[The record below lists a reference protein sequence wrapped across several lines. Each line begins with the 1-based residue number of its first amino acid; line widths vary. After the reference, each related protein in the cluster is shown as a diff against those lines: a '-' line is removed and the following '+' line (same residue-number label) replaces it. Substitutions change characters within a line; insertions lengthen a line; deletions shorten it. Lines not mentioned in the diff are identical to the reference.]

1 MKKRMVALFM
11 AVVTAFSFAG
21 CGNSD
26 TNSTAQNSENTS
38 SEKGDLEGDLEEFS
52 VVLDWYPN
60 AVHGFIYNAIEKG
73 YYAEEGL
80 DVKVYFPS
88 NVNDAISLSAAGKV
102 DLGIYY
108 PNDVIRA
115 IVNEDIPVKAVG
127 TIVQSPLNIV
137 AALKSKNI
145 TTPKD
150 LEGKTIGYSGTEF
163 NEALIK
169 TMLESVGGSM
179 DNVTLID
186 VGFDLMTSMTT
197 ERVDAT
203 IGCLVNHEIPALE
216 EEGFEMSYFFPTDY
230 GVPDYGELVFVA
242 GDKLINENPEKIEK
256 FLRAS
261 KKGFEDMKNDPE
273 GTLKTLL
280 ENQNEE
286 NFPLSEGVEKRSI
299 DVLLPL
305 METETAP
312 FLSQNK
318 EVWQNDIDWLR
329 AEGLINEDT
338 TVEDCVVD
346 ILK

>member
-1 MKKRMVALFM
+1 MIKRILALFIS
-11 AVVTAFSFAG
+11 VITVFSFVG
-21 CGNSD
+21 CGNSSQNQ
-26 TNSTAQNSENTS
+26 TSTDGNT
-38 SEKGDLEGDLEEFS
+38 ELEEFS

-80 DVKVYFPS
+80 DVQIYFPA
-88 NVNDAISLSAAGKV
+88 NVNDAISLTAAGKA

-115 IVNEDIPVKAVG
+115 IANEDIPVKAVG
-127 TIVQSPLNIV
+127 TIVQSPLNV
-137 AALKSKNI
+137 VVSLKDKNI
-145 TTPKD
+145 TKPED
-150 LEGKTIGYSGTEF
+150 LAGKTIGYSGTEF

-169 TMLESVGGSM
+169 TMMESVGASM
-179 DNVTLID
+179 DDVTLID

-197 ERVDAT
+197 GKVDAT
-203 IGCLVNHEIPALE
+203 IGCLVNHEVPALE
-216 EEGFEMSYFFPTDY
+216 EEGFEVNYFFPTEY
-230 GVPDYGELVFVA
+230 GVPDYSELVFVA
-242 GDKLINENPEKIEK
+242 GNNDINENSEKIEK

-261 KKGFEDMKNDPE
+261 QKGFEDMKNDPQ
-273 GTLKTLL
+273 GTLTTLL

-286 NFPLSEGVEKRSI
+286 NFPLSEGVEQRSI

-305 METETAP
+305 MENENAT
-312 FLSQNK
+312 FLTQNK
-318 EVWQNDIDWLR
+318 ELWQNDINWLK
-329 AEGLINEDT
+329 EQGLINKEV